1 MSHIYYCAM
10 AVMKYL
16 INCLVIVLGMY
27 VTVVMP
33 SCGRNADVLESEIRA
48 YIADKDA
55 RIGVAVMLDGEE
67 YAEVNGSRDFPML
80 SVYKFPQALA
90 VADYCRRNGLSFGDT
105 LSIAAEEIE
114 ENTWSPMRE
123 RYGVSDMAL
132 PISELLGYTLQQSD
146 NNACD
151 VLFCLIG
158 GTAVADSVMKAA
170 GFENI
175 VIASTEAEMHEDVY
189 LCYQNRSTPLAMA
202 RLLHHFDGEL
212 RKEGREYEEIAALM
226 ETCETGMDR
235 LAVALP
241 GDVVIGHKTGT
252 GDRNSQG
259 RIIGIND
266 VGYVHHPDG
275 RRYVVAVFNADS
287 AADAPATARMIAD
300 LSAIIYRRIT
310 K

>member
-1 MSHIYYCAM
+1 
-10 AVMKYL
+10 MKYL
-16 INCLVIVLGMY
+16 INCFVVVLGMY
-27 VTVVMP
+27 VTVVMS

-55 RIGVAVMLDGEE
+55 RIGVAVMLDGEV
-67 YAEVNGSRDFPML
+67 YAEVNGCIDFPML

-90 VADYCRRNGLSFGDT
+90 VADYCRRNGLSFSDT

-151 VLFCLIG
+151 VLFRLIG
-158 GTAVADSVMKAA
+158 GTAVADSVMKSA

-175 VIASTEAEMHEDVY
+175 VIASTEAEMHDDVC

-202 RLLHHFDGEL
+202 RLLEHFDSEL

-235 LAVALP
+235 LAGALP

-266 VGYVHHPDG
+266 VGYVHLSDG
-275 RRYVVAVFNADS
+275 RRYVVAVFIADS